1 MGPPR
6 PSRRA
11 MADNTIS
18 VGDIRLTGISDGSTT
33 FPGPLSTLFPN
44 VSAEQ
49 WAPYRERYPQ
59 VFDGDNWRPN
69 FGCYLIRTG
78 GRNIVVDTGIGE
90 EGAPLCQALG
100 LSGRLIEHLNT
111 AGVQPEDVDTVF
123 MTHCHPDHV
132 GWNTVE
138 RGTERVPTFPRARY
152 LLHRRDYEDF
162 QRLQGEGK
170 L

>member
-1 MGPPR
+1 MPDLAAPPVWPACAAHSAR
-6 PSRRA
+6 LPCGHPRRSRRA

-33 FPGPLSTLFPN
+33 YPAPLNTIFPN

-78 GRNIVVDTGIGE
+78 GRNVLVDAGIGE
-90 EGAPLCQALG
+90 EGAPLCQAL
-100 LSGRLIEHLNT
+100 
-111 AGVQPEDVDTVF
+111 
-123 MTHCHPDHV
+123 
-132 GWNTVE
+132 
-138 RGTERVPTFPRARY
+138 
-152 LLHRRDYEDF
+152 
-162 QRLQGEGK
+162 
-170 L
+170 